1 MFYTYLRLIINYII
15 RMRLNFLKTGTALT
29 AVLAACCFS
38 PVKAQ
43 ERVLLPLKN
52 SSDPHKAVAYS
63 APHRAA
69 ATSLT
74 VMAST
79 PEGMEFA
86 GVDENEQSMGDYAFA
101 PAFTFLST
109 SAKST
114 SRTASYSWTYSTL
127 DNKNNVVERSSRLNS
142 INFLLSDGLH
152 PAPVVTAKDSSLT
165 ASFSLAADGIYFG
178 QGKSGNHDC
187 VNYHPAQVFGY
198 FIDPSSLTLNSAEA
212 DSTMNYLWAGVGLS
226 NFNLHGFAEMF
237 NYNVPYYLEA
247 VTAEVYCPTQLT
259 AGDIEAHIVKRT
271 KSSSGYRIDT
281 VDIAKLHV
289 SQIIPSQLGNRYRV
303 VFEPDEAPQ
312 ITTPIAVRIQ
322 TPENSSCKL
331 SAVFPETKVYNS
343 DNTAGSG
350 IYADFNIGS
359 SQIKKQILDFAGIE
373 IADDS
378 GKSTGYLNNFVIG
391 LRKSYE
397 KPVPAGIESVKASV
411 TEDDT
416 VYDISGRY
424 FGKSSSVNTL
434 PKGIYIIGG
443 KKVIK

>member
-1 MFYTYLRLIINYII
+1 
-15 RMRLNFLKTGTALT
+15 MRLNLSKASIALT
-29 AVLAACCFS
+29 AVLATFCIS
-38 PVKAQ
+38 PINAQ
-43 ERVLLPLKN
+43 VRTLLPLKN
-52 SSDPHKAVAYS
+52 SSGVHKNSEYFAPHKA
-63 APHRAA
+63 P

-86 GVDENEQSMGDYAFA
+86 GVDENEQTMGDYAFA
-101 PAFTFLST
+101 PSFCFLST

-114 SRTASYSWTYSTL
+114 SRTATYSWSYSTL
-127 DNKNNVVERSSRLNS
+127 DSKSNVVERTSRLKNIS
-142 INFLLSDGLH
+142 FMMSDGLH
-152 PAPVVTAKDSSLT
+152 PAPVVTAQDSALT
-165 ASFSLAADGIYFG
+165 ASFSLATDGIYFG

-198 FIDPSSLTLNSAEA
+198 YVDQSSLTLNSDDAN
-212 DSTMNYLWAGVGLS
+212 STMDYLWSGVGLS
-226 NFNLHGFAEMF
+226 NFKLHGFAEMF
-237 NYNVPYYLEA
+237 NYNIPYYLEA
-247 VTAEVYCPTQLT
+247 VTAEVFSPTQLT
-259 AGDIEAHIVKRT
+259 SDDIEAHVVKRT

-281 VDIAKLHV
+281 VDIVKLHV
-289 SQIIPSQLGNRYRV
+289 SEIIPSQVENRYRV

-322 TPENSSCKL
+322 TPESSDCKL
-331 SAVFPETKVYNS
+331 SIVFPETKVYNS

-359 SQIKKQILDFAGIE
+359 SQVKKQILDFAGIE

-378 GKSTGYLNNFVIG
+378 GKSTGYLNNFMVG

-397 KPVPAGIESVKASV
+397 KPVPAGIESIKTSVK
-411 TEDDT
+411 EDNS

-424 FGKSSSVNTL
+424 VGKSSSIDIL
-434 PKGIYIIGG
+434 PKGIYIING